1 MGKKYLMKGNEA
13 MAEAAIRSG
22 CKCFFGYP
30 ITPQTEV
37 AAYMAKRM
45 PEIEGGV
52 YLQAESEIAAV
63 NMVYGAAAGGVRAMT
78 SSSSP
83 GISLKSEAISYIAAC
98 DLPCLIVNIQRA
110 GPGLGGIQPSQSDYW
125 QATRNGH
132 GDFHLLV
139 FAPNSVQ
146 EMVDLTQRAFDKS
159 EQYRIPAMILGDGL
173 LGQMMEPVTFPEDM
187 DKNIKEK
194 EWATNG
200 HKNKRE
206 HNIVNSLFLKV
217 SDLEKS
223 NLERFERY
231 EIVKEKEQ
239 LSEEYMIDDAD
250 IVVTAFGATSRIAKS
265 AVNDARKQ
273 GIKAGLI
280 RPISLWPFPVD
291 SFQNCKAKQFLCV
304 EMNMGQM
311 IDDVKLAIKCRCPVE
326 FYGRVG
332 GAIPKQGEILEKIL
346 DMAGRC

>member
-1 MGKKYLMKGNEA
+1 MEKKYLMKGNEA

-45 PEIEGGV
+45 FDVDGGV
-52 YLQAESEIAAV
+52 YLQAESEVAAA
-63 NMVYGAAAGGVRAMT
+63 NMVYGAAAGGTRVMT

-159 EQYRIPAMILGDGL
+159 DMYRVPSMILGDGL
-173 LGQMMEPVTFPEDM
+173 LGQMMEPVGFPENM
-187 DKNIKEK
+187 DKNVREK
-194 EWATNG
+194 KWATNG

-206 HNIVNSLFLKV
+206 HNIVNSLYLNP
-217 SDLEKS
+217 SELEKS
-223 NLERFERY
+223 NFQRFERY
-231 EIVKEKEQ
+231 EIIKENEQ
-239 LSEEYMIDDAD
+239 IAEEYMIDDAD

-273 GIKAGLI
+273 GLKVGLI
-280 RPISLWPFPVD
+280 RPISLWPFPTRA
-291 SFQNCKAKQFLCV
+291 FRKCQAKQFLCV

-311 IDDVKLAIKCRCPVE
+311 IDDVKLAIDCRCPVE

-332 GAIPKQGEILEKIL
+332 GCVPKQADILNKIIEML
-346 DMAGRC
+346 ERC